1 MNQDQQPTD
10 PQQYIT
16 IETLQDFGI
25 EVDQSTAATL
35 LAHLNDTIEER
46 IGAEIIESLDDE
58 QLKELLALQETGTE
72 DQVGE
77 WIATHVPEYEQIV
90 QDNIDITVGELA
102 EGAEAIND
110 AA

>member
-1 MNQDQQPTD
+1 MDSD
-10 PQQYIT
+10 PQHYIT
-16 IETLQDFGI
+16 VETLREFGI
-25 EVDQSTAATL
+25 TIDETTVTAL
-35 LAHLNDTIEER
+35 LSHLNDTIEER

-77 WIATHVPEYEQIV
+77 WIAAHVPDYEQIV

-102 EGAEAIND
+102 ESTDAINGTV
-110 AA
+110 

>member
-1 MNQDQQPTD
+1 MNQEQQTD

-16 IETLQDFGI
+16 IQTLRDFGI
-25 EVDQSTAATL
+25 KIDDATVVAL

-46 IGAEIIESLDDE
+46 IGAEIIESLDDQ
-58 QLKELLALQETGTE
+58 QLKELLALQESGTE

-102 EGAEAIND
+102 ESTDSINGT
-110 AA
+110 A